1 MRLTTAGNALRFA
14 RPGPPAKDSSAL
26 ECRPPALIGG
36 HARTRSRCGS
46 RTQSNSTLMPTESAS
61 TFHQIAR
68 LALAVKLCALL
79 LVYSLASG
87 LFLLLATPPFQ
98 TPDALAH
105 FFRSAQIAEGH
116 WFGQRYDDTSGGD
129 VDASAIAFANAYSK
143 IPFHA
148 DVKATNALRKA
159 TDDLVWSGRM
169 ERVGFPNTAIYP
181 AFAYVPQALAI
192 VAGRVAGMRVHSTYA
207 LACAAGLLFSIALTA
222 LAVAISRRT
231 SILLFAT
238 ASLPTTMMIYSSVS
252 QEVTVLPLCFL
263 IIAAMDRL
271 IHDQRP
277 FAGKYAALVVA
288 ALVICISARPPL
300 AGLLVMVLH
309 PGLNMSGRPDKYE
322 WSRRLTFIAMTVA
335 LSALAVIAF
344 GYHAWSDF
352 GPSHSVSGQLLYLFH
367 HPGQVFAIA
376 ATTLKLNG
384 VFYFQSFVGAL
395 GWLDTYF
402 HRGYYVVAFVML
414 CFALAVSGLIYGDA
428 PTGKR
433 ALSAVPLLAV
443 LATIVMIFA
452 SLYLAWTAVGGT
464 VVDGVQGRYFLAVFP
479 LVALALPSLRS
490 HSPAQSRVLVM
501 CRSLIVFLVAI
512 FPLFSFASL
521 VPLVIQRFYLQ

>member
-1 MRLTTAGNALRFA
+1 
-14 RPGPPAKDSSAL
+14 
-26 ECRPPALIGG
+26 
-36 HARTRSRCGS
+36 
-46 RTQSNSTLMPTESAS
+46 
-61 TFHQIAR
+61 
-68 LALAVKLCALL
+68 
-79 LVYSLASG
+79 
-87 LFLLLATPPFQ
+87 
-98 TPDALAH
+98 
-105 FFRSAQIAEGH
+105 
-116 WFGQRYDDTSGGD
+116 
-129 VDASAIAFANAYSK
+129 
-143 IPFHA
+143 
-148 DVKATNALRKA
+148 
-159 TDDLVWSGRM
+159 
-169 ERVGFPNTAIYP
+169 
-181 AFAYVPQALAI
+181 
-192 VAGRVAGMRVHSTYA
+192 
-207 LACAAGLLFSIALTA
+207 
-222 LAVAISRRT
+222 
-231 SILLFAT
+231 
-238 ASLPTTMMIYSSVS
+238 
-252 QEVTVLPLCFL
+252 
-263 IIAAMDRL
+263 
-271 IHDQRP
+271 
-277 FAGKYAALVVA
+277 
-288 ALVICISARPPL
+288 
-300 AGLLVMVLH
+300 MVLH